1 MLAVFKEQS
10 ERGEA
15 WQGRWSRREQ
25 EASVNGLAGHG
36 EDSGLYSVA
45 QEATGK
51 FQQNWKVSAEKFQV
65 LTYTF
70 K

>member
-51 FQQNWKVSAEKFQV
+51 FQQN
-65 LTYTF
+65 
-70 K
+70 